1 MGTFGNLAVVDA
13 LIIGAFLVAITVAG
27 YALSRAASKGLDDYF
42 LGGKKI
48 PWWVLGVSTSS
59 SNFDMSGTMIIVGLV
74 FALGYKG
81 FLVEMRG
88 GVGIALAFI
97 MIFLAKWLR
106 RSRVMTS
113 AQWMRLRFGTDRQ
126 GQAAHLLSAIA
137 NIALSLGMIIYFSKG
152 GGKFL
157 TYFLPF
163 SEFTC
168 IVAMVAVG
176 LFYTLMSGLY
186 GVVFTDVI
194 QMIVMTLTSIFI
206 TAYAFDL
213 MPTVTLPSGF
223 MALDLATPTYAGG
236 ALGDQPPETLEAIF
250 AFFGVS
256 VFLWVLRSTIE
267 GMGGVGGYTDQR
279 FFAARSER
287 EAGLVALESIVLSA
301 FRWTMIAGLVVMG
314 YAIIAGGGDTAQLIS
329 QDPEDGPAG
338 GDRRNAAGGHQGDR
352 HRRPDRRR
360 HVHLR
365 FHPQRRRVLY
375 RQGHLPDLP
384 PPRSLPAQARRGVAV
399 GHPGAVR
406 RAAIGLASLVPN
418 INVIWSFVTMG
429 LGAGLFVPLFLR
441 WYWPR
446 LNGYGFAFG
455 TAAGMIAGIAFK
467 AILDWP
473 LLWSFPGTIAA
484 AFTVSVAVSLVTK
497 PTDREVLVAFWHQI
511 NPWGFWSAYARDAQ
525 AEGLVTEQ
533 NGRERARER
542 RTDMVSLGFALP
554 FQVALLI
561 AAMAFVF
568 HDWTKFA
575 IAGIVTIAGAAGLYV
590 FWYRNLKTPEV
601 CAAEDAHFEPLVR
614 ERIEPRTASPA
625 ERIRR
630 PDAGS
635 SGT

>member
-13 LIIGAFLVAITVAG
+13 LIIAAFLLVIMVAG

-48 PWWVLGVSTSS
+48 PWWILGVSTSS

-74 FALGYKG
+74 FALGYQG

-97 MIFLAKWLR
+97 MVFLAKWLR

-126 GQAAHLLSAIA
+126 GQAAHLLSAVA
-137 NIALSLGMIIYFSKG
+137 NVALSLGMIIYFCKG

-168 IVAMVAVG
+168 IVAMVSVG

-194 QMIVMTLTSIFI
+194 QMVVMTLTSIFI
-206 TAYAFDL
+206 TAFAFDP
-213 MPTVTLPSGF
+213 MPTVTLPAGF
-223 MALDLATPTYAGG
+223 MTLDLSTPTYVGG
-236 ALGDQPPETLEAIF
+236 ALGGQPPETMEAIF
-250 AFFGVS
+250 MFFGLS

-314 YAIIAGGGDTAQLIS
+314 YAILANGGDAATLILE
-329 QDPEDGPAG
+329 DPENVLPVVIGEMLPVGITGIVIVGLIAAAMSTFDSTLNAG
-338 GDRRNAAGGHQGDR
+338 ASYIVKDIYQTYLHPEASERR
-352 HRRPDRRR
+352 
-360 HVHLR
+360 L
-365 FHPQRRRVLY
+365 
-375 RQGHLPDLP
+375 
-384 PPRSLPAQARRGVAV
+384 VAV
-399 GHPGAVR
+399 SRWATLGLCVAGV
-406 RAAIGLASLVPN
+406 GLAAFIPN

-446 LNGYGFAFG
+446 LNGYGFACG
-455 TAAGMIAGIAFK
+455 TAAGMIAGITFK
-467 AILDWP
+467 AILAWP
-473 LLWSFPGTIAA
+473 LYASFTGTILV
-484 AFTVSVAVSLVTK
+484 AFSVSVGVSLMTK
-497 PTDREVLVAFWHQI
+497 PTDRDVLVEFWHQI
-511 NPWGFWSAYARDAQ
+511 NPWGFWSGYIREAQ
-525 AEGLVTEQ
+525 ERGLITEKTK
-533 NGRERARER
+533 RALARER
-542 RTDMVSLGFALP
+542 RTDVIALGFALP

-568 HDWTKFA
+568 HDWGKFA
-575 IAGIVTIAGAAGLYV
+575 VAGAVTLVGALGLYV
-590 FWYRNLKTPEV
+590 FWYRNLKTSDL
-601 CAAEDAHFEPLVR
+601 CAREDAHFEPLVR
-614 ERIEPRTASPA
+614 QRIEPTTPNT
-625 ERIRR
+625 INKDRR
-630 PDAGS
+630 
-635 SGT
+635 

>member
-1 MGTFGNLAVVDA
+1 MGTFGNLAVIDA
-13 LIIGAFLVAITVAG
+13 VIIGAFLLAITIAG

-42 LGGKKI
+42 LGGRKI
-48 PWWVLGVSTSS
+48 PWWILGVSTSS
-59 SNFDMSGTMIIVGLV
+59 SNFDMAGTMIIVGLV
-74 FALGYKG
+74 FALGYQG

-97 MIFLAKWLR
+97 MVFLAKWLR

-126 GQAAHLLSAIA
+126 GRAAHLLSAIA

-194 QMIVMTLTSIFI
+194 QMVVMILTSIFI
-206 TAYAFDL
+206 TAHAFDL
-213 MPTVTLPSGF
+213 TPSVTLPAGF
-223 MALDLATPTYAGG
+223 TTLDLSTPSYVGG
-236 ALGDQPPETLEAIF
+236 ALGDQPPDTLEAIF
-250 AFFGVS
+250 TFFALS
-256 VFLWVLRSTIE
+256 VFLWILRSTIE

-287 EAGLVALESIVLSA
+287 EAALVAFESIVLSA

-314 YAIIAGGGDTAQLIS
+314 YVILADGGDTASLIS
-329 QDPEDGPAG
+329 RDPENVLPVVIGEMLPVGITGIVIVGLIAAAMSTFDSTLNAG
-338 GDRRNAAGGHQGDR
+338 ASYMVKDIYQTYL
-352 HRRPDRRR
+352 RPDASPRR
-360 HVHLR
+360 L
-365 FHPQRRRVLY
+365 
-375 RQGHLPDLP
+375 
-384 PPRSLPAQARRGVAV
+384 VAV
-399 GHPGAVR
+399 SRWATLALCVAGV
-406 RAAIGLASLVPN
+406 GLAALIPN

-455 TAAGMIAGIAFK
+455 TAAGMIAGITFK
-467 AILDWP
+467 AVLAWP
-473 LLWSFPGTIAA
+473 LSWSFPGTILAA
-484 AFTVSVAVSLVTK
+484 LSVSVAVSLMTR
-497 PTDREVLVAFWHQI
+497 PTDRTVLVDFWHQI
-511 NPWGFWSAYARDAQ
+511 NPWGFWGEYARA
-525 AEGLVTEQ
+525 ARERGLVSEESA
-533 NGRERARER
+533 RERAAER
-542 RTDMVSLGFALP
+542 RTDAIALAFALP
-554 FQVALLI
+554 FQVSLLI

-568 HDWTKFA
+568 HDWSKLA
-575 IAGIVTIAGAAGLYV
+575 VAGGVTAVSAVGLYV
-590 FWYRNLKTPEV
+590 FWFRALKTPDA
-601 CAAEDAHFEPLVR
+601 CAREDAHFEPLVR
-614 ERIEPRTASPA
+614 RRIEPPA
-625 ERIRR
+625 VPPEWPTR
-630 PDAGS
+630 P
-635 SGT
+635 

>member
-13 LIIGAFLVAITVAG
+13 LIIGAFLLAITVAG

-42 LGGKKI
+42 LGGRKI
-48 PWWVLGVSTSS
+48 PWWILGISTSS

-74 FALGYKG
+74 FSLGYKG

-168 IVAMVAVG
+168 IAAMVSVG

-194 QMIVMTLTSIFI
+194 QMVVMTLTSIFI
-206 TAYAFDL
+206 TLYAFEL
-213 MPTVTLPSGF
+213 MPTVALPEGF
-223 MALDLATPTYAGG
+223 MNLDLATPTFIGG
-236 ALGDQPPETLEAIF
+236 SLGGQPPETMEAIF

-256 VFLWVLRSTIE
+256 VFLWILRSTIE

-314 YAIIAGGGDTAQLIS
+314 YAILAGGGETALLIS
-329 QDPEDGPAG
+329 QDPENVLPVVIGEMLPVGIKGIVIVGLIAAAMSTFDSTLNAG
-338 GDRRNAAGGHQGDR
+338 ASYMVKDIYQTYLHPEASQNRLVTVSRWATLGLCVAG
-352 HRRPDRRR
+352 
-360 HVHLR
+360 V
-365 FHPQRRRVLY
+365 
-375 RQGHLPDLP
+375 
-384 PPRSLPAQARRGVAV
+384 
-399 GHPGAVR
+399 
-406 RAAIGLASLVPN
+406 GLASLVPN

-455 TAAGMIAGIAFK
+455 TAAGMIAGITLKTAV
-467 AILDWP
+467 DWP
-473 LLWSFPGTIAA
+473 LQWSFPATIVSAL
-484 AFTVSVAVSLVTK
+484 TVSVAVSLLTR
-497 PTDREVLVAFWHQI
+497 PTDREVLVNFWHQI

-525 AEGLVTEQ
+525 DRGLVTE
-533 NGRERARER
+533 NNAVERARER
-542 RTDMVSLGFALP
+542 VNDMIALGFALP
-554 FQVALLI
+554 FQVSLLI

-568 HDWTKFA
+568 HDWSKLAFA
-575 IAGIVTIAGAAGLYV
+575 GTVTVLTAIGLYV
-590 FWYRNLKTPEV
+590 FWYRNLKTPDV
-601 CAAEDAHFEPLVR
+601 CAREDAYFEPLVR
-614 ERIEPRTASPA
+614 ERIEPR
-625 ERIRR
+625 R
-630 PDAGS
+630 
-635 SGT
+635 

>member
-13 LIIGAFLVAITVAG
+13 LIVGAFLVAITVAG

-157 TYFLPF
+157 AYFLPF

-194 QMIVMTLTSIFI
+194 QMVVMTLTSIFI

-213 MPTVTLPSGF
+213 MPTVILPSGF

-329 QDPEDGPAG
+329 QDPETVLPVVIGEMLPVGIKGIVIVGLIAAAMSTFDSTLNAG
-338 GDRRNAAGGHQGDR
+338 ASYIVKDIYQTY
-352 HRRPDRRR
+352 
-360 HVHLR
+360 L
-365 FHPQRRRVLY
+365 HPEASQRRL
-375 RQGHLPDLP
+375 
-384 PPRSLPAQARRGVAV
+384 VAV
-399 GHPGAVR
+399 SRWATLGLCVAGV
-406 RAAIGLASLVPN
+406 GLASLIPN

-497 PTDREVLVAFWHQI
+497 PTDRDVLVAFWHQI

-525 AEGLVTEQ
+525 AEGLVTEH
-533 NGRERARER
+533 NRGERTRER

-568 HDWTKFA
+568 HDWTKFT
-575 IAGIVTIAGAAGLYV
+575 IAGIVAIAGAAGLYV

-614 ERIEPRTASPA
+614 ERIEPRIGSPG
-625 ERIRR
+625 ERTGN
-630 PDAGS
+630 PDPK
-635 SGT
+635 

>member
-1 MGTFGNLAVVDA
+1 MGAFGNLAVVDA
-13 LIIGAFLVAITVAG
+13 LIIVAFLLAIAVAG
-27 YALSRAASKGLDDYF
+27 YAFSRAASKGLDDYF

-48 PWWVLGVSTSS
+48 PWWILGVSTSS

-126 GQAAHLLSAIA
+126 GRAAHLLSAVA

-194 QMIVMTLTSIFI
+194 QMTVMTLTSIFI

-213 MPTVTLPSGF
+213 MPTVALPSGF
-223 MALDLATPTYAGG
+223 MNLDLATPTFVGG
-236 ALGDQPPETLEAIF
+236 ALGDQPPETMEAIF

-256 VFLWVLRSTIE
+256 VFLWILRSTIE

-287 EAGLVALESIVLSA
+287 EAGLVAFESIVLSA
-301 FRWTMIAGLVVMG
+301 FRWTLIAGLVVMG
-314 YAIIAGGGDTAQLIS
+314 YAILADGGDTARVIS
-329 QDPEDGPAG
+329 QDPEKVLPVVIAEMLPVGVTGIVIVGLIAAAMSTFDSTLNAG
-338 GDRRNAAGGHQGDR
+338 ASYIVKDIYQTYLHPEAPQHRLVSVSRWATLGLCAAG
-352 HRRPDRRR
+352 
-360 HVHLR
+360 V
-365 FHPQRRRVLY
+365 
-375 RQGHLPDLP
+375 
-384 PPRSLPAQARRGVAV
+384 
-399 GHPGAVR
+399 
-406 RAAIGLASLVPN
+406 GLASLIPN

-467 AILDWP
+467 AILAWP
-473 LLWSFPGTIAA
+473 LLWSFPGTILA
-484 AFTVSVAVSLVTK
+484 AFTASVAVSLATE
-497 PTDREVLVAFWHQI
+497 PTDREVLVDFWHLI
-511 NPWGFWSAYARDAQ
+511 NPWGFWSAYARDARDR
-525 AEGLVTEQ
+525 GLVTEKSMA
-533 NGRERARER
+533 ERARER
-542 RTDMVSLGFALP
+542 FNDLVALGFALP
-554 FQVALLI
+554 FQVSLLI

-568 HDWTKFA
+568 HDWSKFT
-575 IAGIVTIAGAAGLYV
+575 ISGIVVVLSAAGLYV
-590 FWYRNLKTPEV
+590 FWYRTSQGPRCLRPGGRP
-601 CAAEDAHFEPLVR
+601 F
-614 ERIEPRTASPA
+614 RTAGARAHRTPNYTN
-625 ERIRR
+625 
-630 PDAGS
+630 GH
-635 SGT
+635 

>member
-1 MGTFGNLAVVDA
+1 MGTFGKLAVVDA
-13 LIIGAFLVAITVAG
+13 LIIVGFLLAITVAG
-27 YALSRAASKGLDDYF
+27 YVLSRAASKGLDDYF
-42 LGGKKI
+42 LGGRKI

-74 FALGYKG
+74 FALGYQG

-97 MIFLAKWLR
+97 MVFLAKWLR

-113 AQWMRLRFGTDRQ
+113 AQWMRLRFGTGRQ
-126 GQAAHLLSAIA
+126 GKAAHLLSAVA
-137 NIALSLGMIIYFSKG
+137 NVALSLGMIIYFSKG

-168 IVAMVAVG
+168 ILAMVSIG

-213 MPTVTLPSGF
+213 MPTVTLPEGF
-223 MALDLATPTYAGG
+223 MTLDLTTPTYVGG
-236 ALGDQPPETLEAIF
+236 ALVDQPPETLEAIF
-250 AFFGVS
+250 AFFGLS
-256 VFLWVLRSTIE
+256 VFLWILRSTIE

-314 YAIIAGGGDTAQLIS
+314 YAILANGGETAVLIS
-329 QDPEDGPAG
+329 QDPENVLPVVIGEMLPVGVTGVVIVGLIAAAMSTFDSTLNAG
-338 GDRRNAAGGHQGDR
+338 ASYMVKDIYQTYLHPEASERRLVSVSRWATFSLCLAG
-352 HRRPDRRR
+352 
-360 HVHLR
+360 V
-365 FHPQRRRVLY
+365 
-375 RQGHLPDLP
+375 
-384 PPRSLPAQARRGVAV
+384 
-399 GHPGAVR
+399 
-406 RAAIGLASLVPN
+406 GLASLIPN

-455 TAAGMIAGIAFK
+455 TAAGMVAGITLK
-467 AILDWP
+467 AILAWP
-473 LLWSFPGTIAA
+473 LHWSFPATILASL
-484 AFTVSVAVSLVTK
+484 TVSVVVSLLTK
-497 PTDREVLVAFWHQI
+497 ATDREVLVNFWHQI
-511 NPWGFWSAYARDAQ
+511 NPWGFWSNFARDA
-525 AEGLVTEQ
+525 ETRGLITETTKKA
-533 NGRERARER
+533 RARER
-542 RTDMVSLGFALP
+542 VADAIALGFALP
-554 FQVALLI
+554 FQISLLI

-568 HDWTKFA
+568 HDWSKFTVF
-575 IAGIVTIAGAAGLYV
+575 GVVTILSAIGLYI
-590 FWYRNLKTPEV
+590 FWYRPLKTPEI
-601 CAAEDAHFEPLVR
+601 CAQEDAYFEPLVR
-614 ERIEPRTASPA
+614 ARIEPRPHSYAKKV
-625 ERIRR
+625 RR
-630 PDAGS
+630 
-635 SGT
+635 

>member
-1 MGTFGNLAVVDA
+1 MGTLGNLAVVDA
-13 LIIGAFLVAITVAG
+13 LIIAAFLLAIMVAG

-42 LGGKKI
+42 LGGRKI
-48 PWWVLGVSTSS
+48 PWWILGVSNSS
-59 SNFDMSGTMIIVGLV
+59 SNFDMAGTMIIVGLV
-74 FALGYKG
+74 FALGYQG

-97 MIFLAKWLR
+97 MVFLAKWLR

-126 GQAAHLLSAIA
+126 GQAAHLLSAVA
-137 NIALSLGMIIYFSKG
+137 NVALSLGMIIYFSKG

-168 IVAMVAVG
+168 IVAMVSIG

-194 QMIVMTLTSIFI
+194 QMVVMTLTSIFI

-213 MPTVTLPSGF
+213 MPTVTLPAGF
-223 MALDLATPTYAGG
+223 MTLDLSTPTYMGG
-236 ALGDQPPETLEAIF
+236 ALGGQPPETMEAIF
-250 AFFGVS
+250 MFFGLS

-314 YAIIAGGGDTAQLIS
+314 YAILAGGGDTAALILE
-329 QDPEDGPAG
+329 DPENVLPVVIGEMLPVGITGIVIVGLIAAAMSTFDSTLNAG
-338 GDRRNAAGGHQGDR
+338 ASYIVKDIYQTY
-352 HRRPDRRR
+352 
-360 HVHLR
+360 L
-365 FHPQRRRVLY
+365 HPEASQRRL
-375 RQGHLPDLP
+375 
-384 PPRSLPAQARRGVAV
+384 VAV
-399 GHPGAVR
+399 SRWATLGLCVAGV
-406 RAAIGLASLVPN
+406 GLAAFIPN

-455 TAAGMIAGIAFK
+455 TGAGMIAGITFK
-467 AILDWP
+467 AILAWP
-473 LLWSFPGTIAA
+473 LYGSFTGTILVALA
-484 AFTVSVAVSLVTK
+484 VSVGVSLLTK
-497 PTDREVLVAFWHQI
+497 PTDRDVLVRFWHQI
-511 NPWGFWSAYARDAQ
+511 NPWGFWSSYARDAQ
-525 AEGLVTEQ
+525 AQGLITEQ
-533 NGRERARER
+533 TKRALARER
-542 RTDMVSLGFALP
+542 RTDVIALGFALP

-568 HDWTKFA
+568 HDWGKFS
-575 IAGIVTIAGAAGLYV
+575 VAGAVTLVSAVGLYF
-590 FWYRNLKTPEV
+590 FWYRNLKTPGV
-601 CAAEDAHFEPLVR
+601 CAREDAHFGPLVR
-614 ERIEPRTASPA
+614 QRIEPPSPNS
-625 ERIRR
+625 IDVDRR
-630 PDAGS
+630 
-635 SGT
+635 

>member
-13 LIIGAFLVAITVAG
+13 LIIIAFLLAITVAG

-48 PWWVLGVSTSS
+48 PWWILGVSTSS

-113 AQWMRLRFGTDRQ
+113 AQWMRVRFGTDRQ
-126 GQAAHLLSAIA
+126 GRAAHLLSAVA

-194 QMIVMTLTSIFI
+194 QMMVMSLTSIFI

-213 MPTVTLPSGF
+213 MPTVALPSGF
-223 MALDLATPTYAGG
+223 MNLDLATPTFVGG
-236 ALGDQPPETLEAIF
+236 ALGDQPPETMEAIF

-256 VFLWVLRSTIE
+256 VFLWILRSTIE

-287 EAGLVALESIVLSA
+287 EAGLVAFESIVLSA
-301 FRWTMIAGLVVMG
+301 FRWTLIAGLVVMG
-314 YAIIAGGGDTAQLIS
+314 YAILADGGDTARLIS
-329 QDPEDGPAG
+329 QDPENVLPVVIGEMLPVGVTGIVIVGLIAAAMSTFDSTLNAG
-338 GDRRNAAGGHQGDR
+338 ASYIVKDIYQTYLHPEASQHRMVAVSRWATLGLCAAG
-352 HRRPDRRR
+352 
-360 HVHLR
+360 V
-365 FHPQRRRVLY
+365 
-375 RQGHLPDLP
+375 
-384 PPRSLPAQARRGVAV
+384 
-399 GHPGAVR
+399 
-406 RAAIGLASLVPN
+406 GLASLIPN

-455 TAAGMIAGIAFK
+455 TAAGMIAGITFK
-467 AILDWP
+467 AILAWP
-473 LLWSFPGTIAA
+473 LLWSFPGTIVA
-484 AFTVSVAVSLVTK
+484 AFTASIAVSLATK
-497 PTDREVLVAFWHQI
+497 PTDRDVLVDFWHQI
-511 NPWGFWSAYARDAQ
+511 NPWGFWSSYARDARDR
-525 AEGLVTEQ
+525 GLVTEK
-533 NGRERARER
+533 GMGERARER
-542 RTDMVSLGFALP
+542 VNDLVALGFALP
-554 FQVALLI
+554 FQVSLLI

-568 HDWTKFA
+568 HDWSKFTVS
-575 IAGIVTIAGAAGLYV
+575 GIVVVLSAVGLYV
-590 FWYRNLKTPEV
+590 FWYRNLKAPDV
-601 CAAEDAHFEPLVR
+601 CAREDAHFEPLVR
-614 ERIEPRTASPA
+614 GRIEPRISSPA
-625 ERIRR
+625 EKIRR
-630 PDAGS
+630 
-635 SGT
+635 

>member
-13 LIIGAFLVAITVAG
+13 LIIGAFLLAITAAG
-27 YALSRAASKGLDDYF
+27 YVLSRAASKGLNDYF
-42 LGGKKI
+42 LGGRKI

-59 SNFDMSGTMIIVGLV
+59 SNFDISGTMIIVGLV
-74 FALGYKG
+74 FALGYQG
-81 FLVEMRG
+81 FLVELRG

-97 MIFLAKWLR
+97 MVFLAKWLR

-126 GQAAHLLSAIA
+126 GRAAHVLSAVA

-163 SEFTC
+163 SELTC

-194 QMIVMTLTSIFI
+194 QMTVMTLTSIFI

-213 MPTVTLPSGF
+213 MPAVTLPPGF
-223 MALDLATPTYAGG
+223 MTFNLSTPTYVGG
-236 ALGDQPPETLEAIF
+236 VLGDQPPETMEAIF

-256 VFLWVLRSTIE
+256 VLLWVLRSAIE

-314 YAIIAGGGDTAQLIS
+314 YAILANGGETARLIS
-329 QDPEDGPAG
+329 QDPENVLPVVIGEMLPVGVTGIVIVGLIAAAMSTFDSTLNAG
-338 GDRRNAAGGHQGDR
+338 ASYIVKDIYQTYLHPEAPERR
-352 HRRPDRRR
+352 
-360 HVHLR
+360 L
-365 FHPQRRRVLY
+365 
-375 RQGHLPDLP
+375 
-384 PPRSLPAQARRGVAV
+384 VAV
-399 GHPGAVR
+399 SRWATLALCVAGV
-406 RAAIGLASLVPN
+406 GLASLIPN

-455 TAAGMIAGIAFK
+455 TGAGMIAGITFK
-467 AILDWP
+467 ALLAWP
-473 LLWSFPGTIAA
+473 LYWSFPGTILAA
-484 AFTVSVAVSLVTK
+484 LSVSVAVSLLTR
-497 PTDREVLVAFWHQI
+497 PTDRAVLVDFWHQI
-511 NPWGFWSAYARDAQ
+511 NPWGFWSGYARDAR

-533 NGRERARER
+533 SARERARER
-542 RTDMVSLGFALP
+542 RNDAIALGFALP
-554 FQVALLI
+554 FQMSLLI

-568 HDWTKFA
+568 HDWGKFT
-575 IAGIVTIAGAAGLYV
+575 GAGAVTLLSAIGLYV
-590 FWYRNLKTPEV
+590 FWYRNLKSPGV
-601 CAAEDAHFEPLVR
+601 CAEEDAHFEPLVR
-614 ERIEPRTASPA
+614 ERIEPRIPPTAKA
-625 ERIRR
+625 IHR
-630 PDAGS
+630 
-635 SGT
+635 